1 MWKCSS
7 CHNENKDEYRFCLQC
22 GEPRPAD
29 FAAVKKP
36 AAQKPAEKKSAGK
49 APAKPAP
56 AKKKPAGSG
65 SEDQNLTRTILLLAF
80 ALVLVIAVIA
90 IIFYYPKLSG
100 KTEPA
105 ATERPG
111 RAEAT
116 DAPGDGS
123 DIFIIGGET
132 PAPAVT
138 APAATAPAA
147 ITPAPILPPSEAPA
161 DTVPIVTPV
170 PTAAA
175 TAEPV
180 GDYLIPGSDTRY
192 VTEADLS
199 KLTWQQCTLARNEIY
214 ARHGRKFA
222 TKEIA
227 DYFNSKSWYSGTVE
241 AEAFSESVLSEIE
254 RSNVNYIK
262 QYETSHWGGSYY

>member
-22 GEPRPAD
+22 GEPRPTD
-29 FAAVKKP
+29 IAAVKKP
-36 AAQKPAEKKSAGK
+36 AAKTSSEKKPVGK
-49 APAKPAP
+49 APVKPAP
-56 AKKKPAGSG
+56 AKKKPADAG

-111 RAEAT
+111 RTEAT

-138 APAATAPAA
+138 APAA

-161 DTVPIVTPV
+161 DTVPIVTPE

-199 KLTWQQCTLARNEIY
+199 RLTWQQCTLARNEIY

-227 DYFNSKSWYSGTVE
+227 DYFNSKSWYSGTIE